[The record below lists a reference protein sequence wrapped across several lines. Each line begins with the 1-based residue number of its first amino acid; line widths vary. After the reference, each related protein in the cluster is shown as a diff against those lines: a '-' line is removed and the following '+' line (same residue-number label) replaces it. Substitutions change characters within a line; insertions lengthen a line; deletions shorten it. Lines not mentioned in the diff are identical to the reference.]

1 MAKKKIEH
9 IDVFG
14 DGQLVRPS
22 SPNGIKL
29 EKFIFDAFYYSKNFL
44 IWQVDAEKEF
54 SPLKVPTTSYMPLL
68 WESNSTSER

>member
-14 DGQLVRPS
+14 DGELARPA

-44 IWQVDAEKEF
+44 IWQVYEEKEF
-54 SPLKVPTTSYMPLL
+54 SPLKVTASSKHLRFL
-68 WESNSTSER
+68 